1 MVPLKYLKSR
11 TFEMPLIDL
20 EIILHLNWSKKSAT
34 VPTAVSDQDTTFSI
48 SDTKLYVSVVTLS
61 TQGDTK
67 LFEQLKSGFERTIN
81 WSKDQSKNQ

>member
-1 MVPLKYLKSR
+1 MS
-11 TFEMPLIDL
+11 LINL
-20 EIILHLNWSKKSAT
+20 EVILHLNWSKKSVI
-34 VPTAVSDQDTTFSI
+34 VPTDVSDQETTFSL

-61 TQGDTK
+61 TQGNSK

>member
-1 MVPLKYLKSR
+1 MS
-11 TFEMPLIDL
+11 LINL
-20 EIILHLNWSKKSAT
+20 EVILHLNWSKKSVT
-34 VPTAVSDQDTTFSI
+34 VPTDVSDQETTFSL

-61 TQGDTK
+61 AQGNSK